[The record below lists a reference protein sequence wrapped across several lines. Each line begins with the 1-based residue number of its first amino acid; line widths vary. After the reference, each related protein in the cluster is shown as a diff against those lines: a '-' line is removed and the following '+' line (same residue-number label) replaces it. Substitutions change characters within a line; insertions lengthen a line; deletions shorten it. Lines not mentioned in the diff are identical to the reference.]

1 MKANADLPLRVEAV
15 VIAGAAVSAAPTRLN
30 ELSARRCHSTDVLQD
45 RGCWDDVCGPPA
57 RLCLAMTIDEAAPPD
72 RTAADR
78 RRARKLSGSRRPL
91 TRSDMEL
98 ATRRRSTPRSPTV
111 DHDLKRVGGVG
122 ALLEAQPAKPF
133 WRRSPAGPR

>member
-1 MKANADLPLRVEAV
+1 
-15 VIAGAAVSAAPTRLN
+15 
-30 ELSARRCHSTDVLQD
+30 
-45 RGCWDDVCGPPA
+45 
-57 RLCLAMTIDEAAPPD
+57 
-72 RTAADR
+72 
-78 RRARKLSGSRRPL
+78 L

-122 ALLEAQPAKPF
+122 ALLEAPPAKPF